1 MTDVRI
7 KLRTLRSALDVTQEQ
22 FAKLINM
29 PISTYRRKE
38 AGLTPINLDEAYKI
52 AEVSNKSIEEIF
64 FKR

>member
-38 AGLTPINLDEAYKI
+38 AGLTPINLDEAHKI